1 MENDYIQEKALANN
15 IDSVPLEALK
25 FLIPKTEKGIC
36 KIKCNDGSHGTG
48 FFCNIPDDWNT
59 LKVLMTNNHV
69 LKKEDRYINR

>member
-15 IDSVPLEALK
+15 IDSIPFEVLE
-25 FLIPKTEKGIC
+25 FLIPKKKCIC
-36 KIKCNDGSHGTG
+36 KIKCKDGLNGTG

-69 LKKEDRYINR
+69 LKKEDILIGK